1 MCVAEKRVQLRAEA
15 DAAPLGAP
23 RWSVTPWRG
32 STGGQRVAARRK
44 ILRPA
49 S

>member
-15 DAAPLGAP
+15 DAASPGL
-23 RWSVTPWRG
+23 RWSVTLWLG
-32 STGGQRVAARRK
+32 STGGQGFAARRP